1 MMKLLFICTHNRCR
15 SILAEAIGR
24 HVFPADADIRSAGSS
39 PAGEVYP
46 GTLAYLSRQNI
57 PQDGLVS
64 QSWDDFS
71 GFNPDLVITVCDNA
85 AGETC
90 PVWMGQTG
98 KVHWPLPDPSKETDA
113 TVQQQQFDRVGELI
127 RERLTLLALTL
138 PAVPQGESLADMA
151 DQVLNAEQY
160 V

>member
-1 MMKLLFICTHNRCR
+1 ML
-15 SILAEAIGR
+15 
-24 HVFPADADIRSAGSS
+24 SAFWL
-39 PAGEVYP
+39 
-46 GTLAYLSRQNI
+46 T
-57 PQDGLVS
+57 GLVS